1 MKVFFLLRHYL
12 FQDDEEVENMVA
24 TNHTGNADTSAHQ
37 VMRRYDVLT
46 TFFLNQLLMIFVAR
60 WAQRAFEWSWSIL
73 EPRGLLSPAPKP
85 KVLVVRKDLLD
96 APASERTD
104 SSP

>member
-1 MKVFFLLRHYL
+1 LRHSF
-12 FQDDEEVENMVA
+12 FQDDEEAENMVA

-85 KVLVVRKDLLD
+85 KGLVVRKDLLD

>member
-1 MKVFFLLRHYL
+1 MKVFFLLRHSF

-46 TFFLNQLLMIFVAR
+46 T
-60 WAQRAFEWSWSIL
+60 
-73 EPRGLLSPAPKP
+73 LS
-85 KVLVVRKDLLD
+85 
-96 APASERTD
+96 
-104 SSP
+104 

>member
-1 MKVFFLLRHYL
+1 MSLL
-12 FQDDEEVENMVA
+12 QDDEESEEMVA

-85 KVLVVRKDLLD
+85 KGLVVRKDLLD